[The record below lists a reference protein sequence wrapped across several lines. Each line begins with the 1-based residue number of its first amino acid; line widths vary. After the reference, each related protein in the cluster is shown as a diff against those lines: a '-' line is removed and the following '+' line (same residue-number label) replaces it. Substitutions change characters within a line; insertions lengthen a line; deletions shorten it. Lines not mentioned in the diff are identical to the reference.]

1 MELNNTDEL
10 LCIKGRSKNYAFEF
24 SYIAEICPGVQ
35 VSKVPCLPESFI
47 GVCSHKGEI
56 VPLIRMEDM
65 EGEGDGTELTF
76 IIHCQGFSMGI
87 VCQGTAFILQAQKG
101 SEVQTPE
108 KVLPGKLW
116 AEKTMIQADSGLYTV
131 IDLEKTV
138 MGLAEYFEEEY
149 LYV

>member
-76 IIHCQGFSMGI
+76 IIHWELCVRVRLLFYRHKREVRFRHRKKCCRGSYG
-87 VCQGTAFILQAQKG
+87 QKRR
-101 SEVQTPE
+101 
-108 KVLPGKLW
+108 
-116 AEKTMIQADSGLYTV
+116 
-131 IDLEKTV
+131 
-138 MGLAEYFEEEY
+138 
-149 LYV
+149 